1 VTFSL
6 PLAGIVTRM
15 LALIVD
21 LACVGMAAGVVDQLV
36 RGFSVVFSDGARA
49 FQLIAYFVIST
60 GYGIALEWFWHGQ
73 TLGKRILGLRV
84 MDGEGRRLRPAQV
97 ILRNLMRPLDML
109 PGLYGVGGTVSLLSR
124 YSQRLG
130 DLAANTIVVRP
141 IRAQLPD
148 VEQLRTGKYNS
159 LREYPHLAARLKR
172 RVTPEVAAIA
182 AEAVLRRD
190 TLEPSARVR
199 LFGELA
205 AHFRGLVEYPAEIVE
220 DLADERYVRN
230 VLEVVFV
237 R

>member
-1 VTFSL
+1 MFVRGAYIQDFNVFFLVS
-6 PLAGIVTRM
+6 TRTS
-15 LALIVD
+15 
-21 LACVGMAAGVVDQLV
+21 CVGFVVVQMVKGLAPAL
-36 RGFSVVFSDGARA
+36 GDGARA

-60 GYGIALEWFWHGQ
+60 GYAMGLEWFWHGQ

-84 MDGEGRRLRPAQV
+84 MDSEGRWLRPAQV
-97 ILRNLMRPLDML
+97 ILRNLIRPLDML
-109 PGLYGVGGTVSLLSR
+109 PLLYGVGGTVSLLSR

-141 IRAQLPD
+141 VRAQLPD

-190 TLEPSARVR
+190 SLEPTARVR

-205 AHFRGLVEYPAEIVE
+205 AHFRSWWSIRRRLSRISRMSVMSAMFWKWFSSAE
-220 DLADERYVRN
+220 
-230 VLEVVFV
+230 
-237 R
+237 